1 MSFTIEKEKQKNKM
15 SFLDVQIIHEN
26 KIFTTSVYR
35 KPTFNGVYIHF
46 DNFLTSTYKLPNIL
60 KLD

>member
-1 MSFTIEKEKQKNKM
+1 MSFTIEKEKQNKM
-15 SFLDVQIIHEN
+15 SFFDVQIIHED
-26 KIFTTSVYR
+26 KTFTTSVYH